1 MPTEWVEQ
9 LHQAA
14 NKCFDHVI
22 IQLVKEIPQAHTPLA
37 IALENWANNFLFE
50 QVIDL
55 IQQVQVK
62 EPLFAL
68 KN

>member
-1 MPTEWVEQ
+1 
-9 LHQAA
+9 
-14 NKCFDHVI
+14 VI
-22 IQLVKEIPQAHTPLA
+22 IQLIKEIPQAHAPLA

-50 QVIDL
+50 QVLDL